1 MRQPSPGDAIENPL
15 KGYGATVSR
24 LMSRKNLWRAV
35 RVVISVALIGYLLA
49 TANLG
54 ELSLMLRSWHAVYFA
69 IAVLIGVLRNVV
81 FAMRWRVTLGVSD
94 IQVPFPTLIKFYFVG
109 SFFNLFLPTAL
120 GGDVVR
126 GYDLAVY
133 SGKRMG
139 AATSVLVERIVGFFA
154 LALITLLA
162 LLVGSRVIEDT
173 AVTTVIFI
181 VCLGYFALAAVVF
194 NAKIMKRLV
203 AMLQFIRLWDIGK
216 RLDRMVDSLHAF
228 SMHRAILWQC
238 FVLSMI
244 CQVLGILAAY
254 SLAWAI
260 NLKLAPVYFFMVL
273 PMIWIITMVP
283 LSINGLGVREGAF
296 VFFFTKVGVSDS
308 AALLLS
314 FLNFSQMIVLGLVGG
329 IIYLLGQV
337 SSPVA
342 ATRRQSE
349 R

>member
-1 MRQPSPGDAIENPL
+1 MGNPP
-15 KGYGATVSR
+15 KSYAATASE
-24 LMSRKNLWRAV
+24 LMSKKNLVGAL
-35 RVVISVALIGYLLA
+35 RVLISVALIGYLLA

-54 ELSLMLRSWHAVYFA
+54 ELLALLRSWHAVYFV
-69 IAVLIGVLRNVV
+69 IAVLLGVLRNVV
-81 FAMRWRVTLGVSD
+81 FAYRWKVTLGVSG
-94 IQVPFPTLIKFYFVG
+94 IQAPFPILIKFYFVG
-109 SFFNLFLPTAL
+109 AFFNLFLPTAL

-154 LALITLLA
+154 LAFIALLA
-162 LLVGSRVIEDT
+162 LLVGSSVIEDS
-173 AVTTVIFI
+173 AVTLLILI
-181 VCLGYFALAAVVF
+181 MCLGYFALAIIVF

-228 SMHRAILWQC
+228 TAHKMVLWQC
-238 FVLSMI
+238 FVLSII

-254 SLAWAI
+254 ALAWAI
-260 NLKLAPVYFFMVL
+260 NLRLAPVYFFMVL

-314 FLNFSQMIVLGLVGG
+314 FLNFSQMIVLGLAGG
-329 IIYLLGQV
+329 IVYLLGQV
-337 SSPVA
+337 SPVGA
-342 ATRRQSE
+342 ARQNSE
-349 R
+349 G

>member
-1 MRQPSPGDAIENPL
+1 MP
-15 KGYGATVSR
+15 K
-24 LMSRKNLWRAV
+24 LMSKKNLWGAT
-35 RVVISVALIGYLLA
+35 RVLISVALIGYLLG

-54 ELSLMLRSWHAVYFA
+54 ALFAMLRSWDATYFVV
-69 IAVLIGVLRNVV
+69 AVLLGALRNVV
-81 FAMRWRVTLGVSD
+81 FAYRWKVTLGVSG

-109 SFFNLFLPTAL
+109 TFFNLFLPTAL

-154 LALITLLA
+154 LAFIALLA
-162 LLVGSRVIEDT
+162 LLVGSRVGSRVIEDAT
-173 AVTTVIFI
+173 VTTVIL
-181 VCLGYFALAAVVF
+181 VACLSYFALAIIVF
-194 NAKIMKRLV
+194 DARVMKRLV
-203 AMLQFIRLWDIGK
+203 AMLQFIRLWGIGK
-216 RLDRMVDSLHAF
+216 RLDRMVESLHAF
-228 SMHRAILWQC
+228 TAHKMVLWQC
-238 FVLSMI
+238 FILSMI
-244 CQVLGILAAY
+244 CQVLGILGAY

-260 NLKLAPVYFFMVL
+260 NLKLAPVVFFVVL

-308 AALLLS
+308 AALVLS
-314 FLNFSQMIVLGLVGG
+314 FLNFSQMIVLGLGGG
-329 IIYLLGQV
+329 IIYVLGQV
-337 SSPVA
+337 SSPIG
-342 ATRRQSE
+342 ATRQQSE

>member
-1 MRQPSPGDAIENPL
+1 MS
-15 KGYGATVSR
+15 K
-24 LMSRKNLWRAV
+24 LMSKKNLWGAL
-35 RVVISVALIGYLLA
+35 RVLISVALIGYLLA

-54 ELSLMLRSWHAVYFA
+54 ELFAMLRSWHAIYFV
-69 IAVLIGVLRNVV
+69 IALLLGVLRNVV
-81 FAMRWRVTLGVSD
+81 FAYRWKVTLGVSG

-109 SFFNLFLPTAL
+109 TFFNLFLPTAL

-154 LALITLLA
+154 LAFIALLA
-162 LLVGSRVIEDT
+162 LFVGSSVGSSVIEDT
-173 AVTTVIFI
+173 AVTTLILV
-181 VCLGYFALAAVVF
+181 VCLGYFALAIIVF

-228 SMHRAILWQC
+228 TLHRAILWQC

-244 CQVLGILAAY
+244 CQALGILAAY

-260 NLKLAPVYFFMVL
+260 NVKLTPVYFFVVL

-337 SSPVA
+337 SSPIG
-342 ATRRQSE
+342 ATRQQSE